1 VDPHL
6 LIILEERTNGML
18 LQHPLWRG
26 KIAHNAERRTTCP
39 LHSLPSIP
47 SRVRSGELAHDTR
60 LPTVRALA
68 AELGLATNT
77 VARAYREL
85 ERDAVIETRGR
96 FGSFIAPNGDAA
108 ARQSQAAAASFAA
121 RIQQLGVSREE
132 ALALVTEAL
141 QRPSA

>member
-1 VDPHL
+1 MPASF
-6 LIILEERTNGML
+6 
-18 LQHPLWRG
+18 
-26 KIAHNAERRTTCP
+26 IAIDSTSSTPPFEQLRSQVVAA
-39 LHSLPSIP
+39 
-47 SRVRSGELAHDTR
+47 VRSGELAHDTR

-108 ARQSQAAAASFAA
+108 ARQGQAAAASFAA

-141 QRPSA
+141 NKGQTA